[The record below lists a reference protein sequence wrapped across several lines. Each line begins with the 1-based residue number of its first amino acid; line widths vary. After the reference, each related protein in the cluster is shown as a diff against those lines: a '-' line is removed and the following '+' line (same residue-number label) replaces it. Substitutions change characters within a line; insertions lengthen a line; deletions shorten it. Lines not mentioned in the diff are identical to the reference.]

1 MKNKSKIFFVKV
13 SSLVYAVLKC
23 ASGVSISFFLY
34 WHERGSRL
42 LNIISDIYLDGFN
55 AMLMLGV
62 ETDGRPSVPV

>member
-13 SSLVYAVLKC
+13 SSLVYAVIKC
-23 ASGVSISFFLY
+23 ASGVSNSLFLY

-55 AMLMLGV
+55 AM
-62 ETDGRPSVPV
+62 